1 MRYIISGGG
10 TGGHIYPAL
19 ALVEEIKKQ
28 DQDAEI
34 LYVGTPHGMEKE
46 LALAKGLSYR
56 AISVQGFRRKLG
68 LQTLQTLAVLVK
80 GVWGAFRT
88 IRTFKPDVVIGTG
101 GYVSGPVVMLGSLTP
116 GVFTAI
122 QEQNAYPGVTNR
134 ILAKRVNLVFTAFQ
148 ESHQWLKGAREVR
161 LVGNPVRKAFYEQE
175 PTSHEGFRVLS
186 FGGSGGQAS
195 LNQAILEILQ
205 NEKVAFDWLHATGKR
220 HYESF
225 CTSLPKDT
233 GRFQAVAYLPEIFDD
248 MSTADLV
255 ITGAGAIT
263 IAELQALGK
272 ASILIPKA
280 YTTEYH
286 QFFNAKAMAD
296 AGASLMCEEKDLT
309 GEWLLASVERIRT
322 DQNLIQGM
330 RQKAKEMSNSKV
342 TEEIFQSIW
351 ERVKHDK

>member
-28 DQDAEI
+28 DDQAEI

-46 LALAKGLSYR
+46 LAEAKGLAYR

-80 GVWGAFRT
+80 GIWGAFRT
-88 IRTFKPDVVIGTG
+88 IREFKPDVVIGTG
-101 GYVSGPVVMLGSLTP
+101 GYVSGPIVMLGSLTR

-161 LVGNPVRKAFYEQE
+161 LVGNPVRQAFYEQE
-175 PTSHEGFRVLS
+175 AVAHEGFHVLS
-186 FGGSGGQAS
+186 FGGSGGQTS
-195 LNQAILEILQ
+195 LNQAILEILETQ
-205 NEKVAFDWLHATGKR
+205 SVGFDWVHATGKR

-225 CTSLPKDT
+225 CDALPENK
-233 GRFQAVAYLPEIFDD
+233 GKFQAVAYLPTIFDD
-248 MSTADLV
+248 MAKADLI

-296 AGASLMCEEKDLT
+296 AGASLMCEEKDLS
-309 GEWLLASVERIRT
+309 GEWLMDSVEQIRQ
-322 DQNLIQGM
+322 DQELMQRM
-330 RQKAKEMSNSKV
+330 QQKAKEMSNEKV

>member
-28 DQDAEI
+28 DKEAEI

-46 LALAKGLSYR
+46 LAESKGLQYR

-68 LQTLQTLAVLVK
+68 WQTVQTLAVLVK
-80 GVWGAFRT
+80 GIWGAFQT
-88 IRTFKPDVVIGTG
+88 IRDFKPDVVIGTG
-101 GYVSGPVVMLGSLTP
+101 GYVSGPIVMLGSLKR

-161 LVGNPVRKAFYEQE
+161 LVGNPVRQAFYEQE
-175 PTSHEGFRVLS
+175 AVAHEGFCVLS
-186 FGGSGGQAS
+186 FGGSGGQSS
-195 LNQAILEILQ
+195 LNQAILEILENQ
-205 NEKVAFDWLHATGKR
+205 TIDFEWIHATGKR
-220 HYESF
+220 HYQS
-225 CTSLPKDT
+225 
-233 GRFQAVAYLPEIFDD
+233 FQAALPQELGKFQAAEYLPEIFDD
-248 MSTADLV
+248 MARADLV

-286 QFFNAKAMAD
+286 QFFNAKAMED
-296 AGASLMCEEKDLT
+296 AGASLMCEEKDLS
-309 GEWLLASVERIRT
+309 GQWLLKSVEKIRQ
-322 DQNLIQGM
+322 DRELMQNMQK
-330 RQKAKEMSNSKV
+330 KAKEMSNDQV